1 MAASWEFKKNER
13 LASKISEEIR
23 SRIDIIL
30 QILDEG
36 AEIKESSRLFQRR
49 KSKLQRNNVQEA
61 SYNVIQK

>member
-23 SRIDIIL
+23 SRKGIIL

-36 AEIKESSRLFQRR
+36 AEIKESSRHFQPR

-61 SYNVIQK
+61 SYDVIQK